1 MNHTF
6 QKLLK
11 KIRVYHPRN
20 IANNLLQKTF
30 KSPLFSV
37 TTSLGSLNVF
47 TLALPLL
54 FETVATRIIGFINSA
69 VLSGYSEDSVAAV
82 GSANSVINFF
92 PIIFSIIST
101 GGTVIISNMIGAE
114 RLKRAF
120 TATFTQITLCGFI
133 GAVCGALMLIFSN
146 QLMGFMNL
154 EGAVLH
160 EALIYYKIRAAAIF
174 ILAFTSGCSAL
185 LRCFGYAKDTVV
197 INLISILISLVLN
210 IFVIK
215 FPNIS
220 PVTGVEGIA
229 ISTVISQII
238 SLWLCIYYIRKR
250 NIKFIKP
257 KGFAIFLSYA
267 KRILNIGFPAGIS
280 GSTFTLSQIISTSF
294 IALIGTYALSAKVY
308 YDNILCY
315 AYLFSMSL
323 GNANS
328 LLVGRL
334 VGAGNIERA
343 KALNKALVKITVTVN
358 LIISLLIAILYK
370 PLISIFTEN
379 PLIIETALLVFAID
393 IIAEVSRGISQVYE
407 YALRSAGDMKFML
420 IIVFV
425 SCWTISVG
433 LAYFLS
439 ITCDIGIIGCYIAV
453 AIDELIRAVA
463 AFYRWQS
470 NKWNRI
476 KVY

>member
-1 MNHTF
+1 M
-6 QKLLK
+6 
-11 KIRVYHPRN
+11 
-20 IANNLLQKTF
+20 
-30 KSPLFSV
+30 
-37 TTSLGSLNVF
+37 
-47 TLALPLL
+47 

-82 GSANSVINFF
+82 GSANSIINFF

-229 ISTVISQII
+229 ISTVVSQII
-238 SLWLCIYYIRKR
+238 SLALSVYYTRKR
-250 NIKFIKP
+250 NIKFIRP
-257 KGFAIFLSYA
+257 KRFTIFLNYV
-267 KRILNIGFPAGIS
+267 KKMINIGFPAGIS

-379 PLIIETALLVFAID
+379 PLIIETALLVFMVD

-420 IIVFV
+420 IVVLI

>member
-1 MNHTF
+1 M
-6 QKLLK
+6 
-11 KIRVYHPRN
+11 YHPRN

-37 TTSLGSLNVF
+37 TTSLGALNVF

-82 GSANSVINFF
+82 GSANSIINFF

-229 ISTVISQII
+229 ISTVVSQII
-238 SLWLCIYYIRKR
+238 SLALSDYYTRKR
-250 NIKFIKP
+250 NIKFIRP
-257 KGFAIFLSYA
+257 KRFTIFLNYV
-267 KRILNIGFPAGIS
+267 KKMINIGFPAGIS

-379 PLIIETALLVFAID
+379 PLIIETALLVFMVD

-420 IIVFV
+420 IVVLI

>member
-1 MNHTF
+1 M
-6 QKLLK
+6 
-11 KIRVYHPRN
+11 YHPRN

-37 TTSLGSLNVF
+37 TTSLGALNVF

-82 GSANSVINFF
+82 GSANSIINFF

-229 ISTVISQII
+229 ISTVVSQII
-238 SLWLCIYYIRKR
+238 SLALSVYYTRKR
-250 NIKFIKP
+250 NIKFIRP
-257 KGFAIFLSYA
+257 KRFTIFLNYV
-267 KRILNIGFPAGIS
+267 KKMINIGFPAGIS

-379 PLIIETALLVFAID
+379 PLIIETALLVFMVD

-420 IIVFV
+420 IVVLI